1 VTSGPYRILI
11 VEDSME
17 DREIFRRLILRGI
30 AGDHEYAVEEA
41 GGGEA
46 GLRLC
51 RERPPDCVLLDYS
64 LPDLDGLEFL
74 AALRAENGDAS
85 VPVVFLTGQGN
96 EEVAVRALK
105 EGAYDYLVKS
115 AVTAENLQ
123 RTLRGAIE
131 GYSLRREIERQR
143 ADLAAQAKALQDA
156 DRRKDEFLAMLAHE
170 LRNPLAP
177 IRNMAAV
184 LRRAPIDDP
193 SVATA
198 CAVIE
203 RQVAQMARI
212 TDDLLDVS
220 RIARGG
226 LQLQKETCDL
236 ATIAREAVE
245 DVRAQM
251 EEMQLRLVAD
261 LPEEPLLISG
271 DRRRL
276 SQALH
281 NLLHNAQ
288 KFTPAGGTVVVTVS
302 SCAGWARLAVEDTG
316 VGVPQDLLPHIFDAF
331 RQGPQSLARGDGG
344 LGLGLALVKGVAQLH
359 GGDVSAA
366 NREEQGLSIAAH
378 LPLDDEAL
386 PATEAAAVI
395 EPRRR
400 RVLLVE
406 DDVYVA
412 ESTRMLL
419 EIMGHEVRVASQG
432 TEALEIA
439 LGFRPEFVLCDLGL
453 PGGMDGFAVARALR
467 REPALSGTRLVALSG
482 YGHREAVNEARA
494 AGFERHLTKPVA
506 EDSLERL
513 LHGGG

>member
-1 VTSGPYRILI
+1 MRGPYRILI
-11 VEDSME
+11 VDDSAE

-30 AGDHEYAVEEA
+30 AGERDYTVEEA
-41 GGGEA
+41 DGGAA
-46 GLRLC
+46 GLKKC
-51 RERPPDCVLLDYS
+51 RDEPPDCVLLDYS

-74 AALRAENGDAS
+74 AAIRRENGEAA

-96 EEVAVRALK
+96 EEIAVRALK

-115 AVTAENLQ
+115 AVTAESLR

-131 GYSLRREIERQR
+131 GFRLRREIERQR
-143 ADLAAQAKALQDA
+143 ADLAAQAKALQEA

-184 LRRAPIDDP
+184 LRRASIAHP

-198 CAVIE
+198 CAIIE

-220 RIARGG
+220 RVARGG
-226 LQLQKETCDL
+226 LQLQNEICDL
-236 ATIAREAVE
+236 TTIAREAVE
-245 DVRAQM
+245 DVQAQM
-251 EEMQLRLVAD
+251 DELQLRLVAD
-261 LPEEPLLISG
+261 LPETPVFIYG

-281 NLLHNAQ
+281 NLLDNAQ
-288 KFTPAGGTVVVTVS
+288 KFTPAGGTVTVALS
-302 SCAGWARLAVEDTG
+302 SRSGWATLAVEDTG
-316 VGVPQDLLPHIFDAF
+316 AGVPPDLLPHVFDAF
-331 RQGPQSLARGDGG
+331 RQGPQSLARSVGG
-344 LGLGLALVKGVAQLH
+344 LGLGLALVKGVARLH
-359 GGDVSAA
+359 GGDVSVA
-366 NREEQGLSIAAH
+366 NRQNGGASFILQ
-378 LPLDDEAL
+378 LPLHEEAGA
-386 PATEAAAVI
+386 PGEAAATI

-419 EIMGHEVRVASQG
+419 EIMGHEVRVATRG

-439 LGFRPEFVLCDLGL
+439 RVFRPEFVLCDLGL
-453 PGGMDGFAVARALR
+453 PGSMDGFAVARALR
-467 REPALSGTRLVALSG
+467 REPTLSGTRLVALSG
-482 YGHREAVNEARA
+482 YGQREAVNEARA

-506 EDSLERL
+506 EESLERL
-513 LHGGG
+513 LYGGG